1 MATLEY
7 ACEGLVGVLTPQANT
22 TVEPEFNILWP
33 AGVAMI
39 NARLTSPKQ
48 SMAERLADYAGQIE
62 TTLDQFA
69 NAPIGAAA
77 FACTGASYLIGK
89 DREAALCAKI
99 EKARHYPLV
108 TAARAVCEWLSL
120 LQAKH
125 IGLVS
130 PYPPDL
136 TGQSAAYWQGA
147 GFEVAEVVSVF
158 NEASEFHPI
167 YSLSAGDAGD
177 GLDALADKNLDAI
190 VMLGTNDLRNRN
202 AAPHT
207 GAQPL
212 AWAADYVLYA
222 EPRLA
227 HVIGCSGAAAE
238 CRKCHG
244 LEPRRGLG
252 PKNEISRLNLTSR
265 CCRRPYRRRRG

>member
-7 ACEGLVGVLTPQANT
+7 AGEGLVGVLTPQANT

-48 SMAERLADYAGQIE
+48 SMVERLADYAGQIE

-69 NAPIGAAA
+69 NAPIDAAA

-108 TAARAVCEWLSL
+108 TAARAVCEWLNL
-120 LQAKH
+120 LQAKQ

-136 TGQSAAYWQGA
+136 TGQSAGYWQGA
-147 GFEVAEVVSVF
+147 GFEVAKVVSVF

-190 VMLGTNDLRNRN
+190 VMLGTGMPTLRPILERN
-202 AAPHT
+202 HWHGPPIT
-207 GAQPL
+207 SCMLSL
-212 AWAADYVLYA
+212 AWRTSLVVQGQQPSA
-222 EPRLA
+222 ENAMAWSRGEAWGRKVDFLA
-227 HVIGCSGAAAE
+227 SA
-238 CRKCHG
+238 
-244 LEPRRGLG
+244 
-252 PKNEISRLNLTSR
+252 
-265 CCRRPYRRRRG
+265 